1 MSRARGVAVA
11 ATVSAA
17 TVITVLVLQLT
28 GHHGGAGAPKAART
42 PTSAQL
48 SALEADATSGTR
60 SRIKRAFL
68 IPRGQALE
76 TSFVKA
82 IAGWRSLRIDPR
94 TFESTGE
101 ATGTVRATLTDTRGS
116 STWKLT
122 IQLVQGEW
130 RILSTEPDQ

>member
-1 MSRARGVAVA
+1 MSRARGFVA
-11 ATVSAA
+11 AAVVVAA
-17 TVITVLVLQLT
+17 TVITILVLQLT
-28 GHHGGAGAPKAART
+28 GHDGGSSAPKAART
-42 PTSAQL
+42 PTSAQF
-48 SALEADATSGTR
+48 SALEDDATSGTR

-76 TSFVKA
+76 PSFVKA
-82 IAGWRSLRIDPR
+82 IAGWRSLRMDPT

-101 ATGTVRATLTDTRGS
+101 AIGTVRATLTDARGP

-130 RILSTEPDQ
+130 RILGTEPDQ